1 MSIFNEKTKVA
12 LIDQEKRLKFLNKF
26 CQDQIIF
33 QSNDVST
40 YNFKNFLQ
48 PKYVLENQ
56 KSKLSYL
63 SS

>member
-56 KSKLSYL
+56 KSKLSY
-63 SS
+63 